1 MPHDPIFEKVL
12 LSESSF
18 VIKEEHFTQ
27 FEIPWHV
34 HPEFELTFISQGKG
48 KINVGDYISDFRGQK
63 LIMLGPN
70 LPHSWYGP
78 KEPDAETLAKQIV
91 IQFPFDFLGAGF
103 FDHYAFRRIGDLLKR
118 SYRGIMFH
126 DAELQ
131 KVKTMIQG
139 FMQMNEFERIMEFL
153 NVLHTLAER
162 RQYNELSSIGYSR
175 HLNKSESARLNA
187 IYGFILDHFKTR
199 LDLNTVASF
208 ASMTPQAFSRYFRE
222 RTRRTFVS
230 FLNEVR
236 IGHAC
241 KLLSEKSMSISQIC
255 YESGYSN
262 LSNFNRQ
269 FKVMKSM
276 TPTQYARG
284 FE

>member
-12 LSESSF
+12 FSESSF

-34 HPEFELTFISQGKG
+34 HPEFELTFISQGRG
-48 KINVGDYISDFRGQK
+48 KFNVGDYIADFQGQN

-70 LPHSWYGP
+70 LPHSWDGP
-78 KEPDAETLAKQIV
+78 KESDSEVLAKQIV
-91 IQFPFDFLGAGF
+91 IQFPFDFLGTGF
-103 FDHYAFRRIGDLLKR
+103 FENSAFRRIDDLLKR
-118 SYRGIMFH
+118 SYRGILFH
-126 DAELQ
+126 DVKIQ
-131 KVKTMIQG
+131 KVTKMIQG
-139 FMQMNEFERIMEFL
+139 IMHMNEFERIMELL
-153 NVLHTLAER
+153 NVLHILAHSK
-162 RQYNELSSIGYSR
+162 QYNELSSIGYSR

-187 IYGFILDHFKTR
+187 IYGFILDNFTTH
-199 LDLNTVASF
+199 LDLNTMASY

-222 RTRRTFVS
+222 RTRRTFIS

-236 IGHAC
+236 IGYAC
-241 KLLSEKSMSISQIC
+241 RLLSEKSMSISQIC

-269 FKVMKSM
+269 FKKIKSM
-276 TPTQYARG
+276 TPSQYARG
-284 FE
+284 FD

>member
-1 MPHDPIFEKVL
+1 MPHDPLFEKVL

-18 VIKEEHFTQ
+18 LIKEEHFTR

-34 HPEFELTFISQGKG
+34 HPEFELTYISEGKG
-48 KINVGDYISDFRGQK
+48 KITVGDFISDLDDQA
-63 LIMLGPN
+63 LLLLGPN

-78 KEPDAETLAKQIV
+78 NESDTEDLAKQIV
-91 IQFPFDFLGAGF
+91 IQFPFDFLGEGF
-103 FDHYAFRRIGDLLKR
+103 FEQYAFRRIGDLLKK
-118 SYRGIMFH
+118 SYRGILFK
-126 DAELQ
+126 DAG
-131 KVKTMIQG
+131 KVIKLILDI
-139 FMQMNEFERIMEFL
+139 MQVDEFDRIMGLL
-153 NVLHTLAER
+153 NVLHMLAECK
-162 RQYNELSSIGYSR
+162 QYLVLSSIGYSR
-175 HLNKSESARLNA
+175 HLNQRESARLNA
-187 IYGFILDHFKTR
+187 VYRFILDHFKNG
-199 LDLNTVASF
+199 LDLDTVASY

-241 KLLSEKSMSISQIC
+241 KLLSERSMSISQVC
-255 YESGYSN
+255 YESGFSN

-269 FKVMKSM
+269 FRTIKSM
-276 TPTQYARG
+276 TPSQYASG